1 MLWPLVGSP
10 GSAVVPVAADPLAP
24 GEGELS
30 ARVDMAVRTT
40 KAGMPTARRSA
51 RATRIEPNHIQA
63 RSRQARR
70 GIPAPPAGTKSYG
83 FLLAVL
89 GFRLLL
95 RHPTLARREIG
106 APWLTALLE

>member
-63 RSRQARR
+63 RSRQVCR
-70 GIPAPPAGTKSYG
+70 GIAVPPEGSKSYG
-83 FLLAVL
+83 LLLAVL

-95 RHPTLARREIG
+95 RHPALARREIG
-106 APWLTALLE
+106 VPWLTALPD